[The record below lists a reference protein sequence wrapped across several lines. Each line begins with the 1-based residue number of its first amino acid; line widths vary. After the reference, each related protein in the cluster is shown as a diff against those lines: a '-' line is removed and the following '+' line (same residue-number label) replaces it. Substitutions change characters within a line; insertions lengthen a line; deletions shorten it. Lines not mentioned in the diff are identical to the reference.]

1 MLLAA
6 CGAACAAAPGS
17 SRGTGSSVYERD
29 WGTCAAAVTAPARRW
44 YLAEGCT
51 AEGFETW
58 VLVQNPGTRAVEVAM
73 ELQTAQG
80 ARRGPSDTLPPMTR
94 RTYNLGDYVVSYDV
108 STSVSAS
115 GDVVCERAMYGPGRI
130 WGTGAAGVT
139 EPAGTWYLAEGC
151 TAGGTETWVLVQNPG
166 TSPVRIKL
174 DLQVGSGRLGGPTDT
189 IPPRS
194 RRSYNLADYV
204 TTYDVATTVTAS
216 APVVCE
222 RAMYGGGRE
231 WATDSA
237 GISTPGRT
245 WYMSEGCTLAGFET
259 WLLVQNPGQAP
270 IDLKTRLLTESGEVA
285 GPSARLPAGSRS
297 SFDLSRWAP
306 GRSIAAIVSA
316 SGPVVAER
324 AMYGDRRRWGTCS
337 AGSQQLSRKW
347 YMAEGCTATGF
358 ETWVAVANPGDKPVD
373 VTFQLQTDKGL
384 AAGPSGT
391 IQPRRRRTFDLS
403 SSVTSYEVSALLE
416 ATGPVACER
425 SMYGLGASGRMCA
438 PVQGPLSY
446 PFTADGSIACGHW
459 PAGSTDYPYF
469 GAPRAGTRLHAGI
482 DIYPAAGEGTPV
494 RAVKDGTVIKT
505 GPFYTRYTGEQTFG
519 VLVDHGDFVANYGE
533 VQPPEAWVRPGARL
547 LRGQVFARVSG
558 TVQLHF
564 EMYTPGTTS
573 WSQWYGSQPA
583 NLLDPTPEMLEVY

>member
-1 MLLAA
+1 
-6 CGAACAAAPGS
+6 
-17 SRGTGSSVYERD
+17 
-29 WGTCAAAVTAPARRW
+29 
-44 YLAEGCT
+44 
-51 AEGFETW
+51 
-58 VLVQNPGTRAVEVAM
+58 
-73 ELQTAQG
+73 
-80 ARRGPSDTLPPMTR
+80 
-94 RTYNLGDYVVSYDV
+94 
-108 STSVSAS
+108 
-115 GDVVCERAMYGPGRI
+115 
-130 WGTGAAGVT
+130 
-139 EPAGTWYLAEGC
+139 
-151 TAGGTETWVLVQNPG
+151 
-166 TSPVRIKL
+166 
-174 DLQVGSGRLGGPTDT
+174 
-189 IPPRS
+189 
-194 RRSYNLADYV
+194 
-204 TTYDVATTVTAS
+204 
-216 APVVCE
+216 
-222 RAMYGGGRE
+222 
-231 WATDSA
+231 
-237 GISTPGRT
+237 
-245 WYMSEGCTLAGFET
+245 
-259 WLLVQNPGQAP
+259 
-270 IDLKTRLLTESGEVA
+270 
-285 GPSARLPAGSRS
+285 
-297 SFDLSRWAP
+297 
-306 GRSIAAIVSA
+306 RSIAAIVSA

-347 YMAEGCTATGF
+347 YMAEGCTAAGF